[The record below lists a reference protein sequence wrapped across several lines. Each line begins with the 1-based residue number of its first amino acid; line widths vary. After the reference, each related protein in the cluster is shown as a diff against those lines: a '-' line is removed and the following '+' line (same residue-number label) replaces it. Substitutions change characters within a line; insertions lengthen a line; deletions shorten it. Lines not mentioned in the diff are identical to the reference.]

1 MAKEYRA
8 GFSRRIV
15 NLVVTALVGRGRGP
29 DETYILTTLGRKTSQ
44 PRSVPVTVAHLGE
57 FRYLV
62 SPYGEVGWVHNIRAR
77 PVASLRRGNDQREI
91 TVRSV
96 DPEEAA
102 PVLKQYL
109 TDLERIVGDYF
120 DVTPDDSLEA
130 FAAVADRHPVFRI
143 EPA

>member
-1 MAKEYRA
+1 MAKQYRV
-8 GFSRRIV
+8 GFSRRAI
-15 NLVVTALVGRGRGP
+15 NWFVTALVGRGRGP
-29 DETYILTTLGRKTSQ
+29 DNTYILTTLGRRTSQ
-44 PRSVPVTVAHLGE
+44 PRSVPVTLVHLGE

-77 PVASLRRGNDQREI
+77 PVASIRRGDEQREI
-91 TVRSV
+91 AVRSI

-109 TDLERIVGDYF
+109 TDLESIVGDYF
-120 DVTPDDSLEA
+120 DVTAGASLEE

-143 EPA
+143 EAV